1 MPTEVLDEPQ
11 VDPGRKQW
19 ELDMLIATQSH
30 FEIFG
35 DRRDGSAEMYF
46 TVKSYG
52 QGMPAMGCSCGEH
65 MAWED
70 WPDHWRNKHGI

>member
-1 MPTEVLDEPQ
+1 
-11 VDPGRKQW
+11 
-19 ELDMLIATQSH
+19 
-30 FEIFG
+30 
-35 DRRDGSAEMYF
+35 MYF
-46 TVKSYG
+46 TVKQYG